1 MNYFLLLLGL
11 LEFILIFAFAFEK
24 RLRFRVEIVNKCNKI
39 YCRVEQLIARRA
51 HIRRLTDA
59 RSRHYIEIIDKCNK
73 IYCGVEQLV
82 ARRAHNPKVARSS
95 RVPATN
101 SVGSSQLAVLI
112 AY

>member
-1 MNYFLLLLGL
+1 MKP
-11 LEFILIFAFAFEK
+11 FEK
-24 RLRFRVEIVNKCNKI
+24 QK
-39 YCRVEQLIARRA
+39 Y
-51 HIRRLTDA
+51 
-59 RSRHYIEIIDKCNK
+59 YIPLHSFKQRKFEVIE
-73 IYCGVEQLV
+73 CGVEQLV